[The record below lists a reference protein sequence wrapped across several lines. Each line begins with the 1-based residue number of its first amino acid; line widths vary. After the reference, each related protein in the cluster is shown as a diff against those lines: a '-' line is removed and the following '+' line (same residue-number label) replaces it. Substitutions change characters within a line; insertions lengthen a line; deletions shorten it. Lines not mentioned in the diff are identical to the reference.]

1 MNNTKLTSNDMD
13 IEQIASA
20 IIGAAVEVHRT
31 LGAGLP
37 RPIYLAC
44 LAHELEL
51 RGFDVLTQAA
61 QTITYKD
68 KQFESGVVLEMLVE
82 NQIAVVCETVEQI
95 EEIHVLKLLNQII
108 NTEIKLGLI
117 INFDV
122 KYLRG
127 DAIRRVVNGRL

>member
-1 MNNTKLTSNDMD
+1 MD

-20 IIGAAVEVHRT
+20 IIGAALVVHRT

-37 RPIYLAC
+37 RSIYIAC

-82 NQIAVVCETVEQI
+82 NQVAVVCETVEQI
-95 EEIHVLKLLNQII
+95 EEIQVLKLLNQIK
-108 NTEIKLGLI
+108 NTDIKLGLI

-127 DAIRRVVNGRL
+127 EAIRRVVNGTIR

>member
-1 MNNTKLTSNDMD
+1 MD

-20 IIGAAVEVHRT
+20 IIGASIEVHKT

-37 RPIYLAC
+37 RPIYLDC

-82 NQIAVVCETVEQI
+82 NQVAVVCETVEQI
-95 EEIHVLKLLNQII
+95 EEIHILKLLNQIKS
-108 NTEIKLGLI
+108 TDIKLGLI

-127 DAIRRVVNGRL
+127 DAIRRVVNGTIR

>member
-1 MNNTKLTSNDMD
+1 
-13 IEQIASA
+13 
-20 IIGAAVEVHRT
+20 
-31 LGAGLP
+31 
-37 RPIYLAC
+37 

-82 NQIAVVCETVEQI
+82 NQVAVVCETVEQI
-95 EEIHVLKLLNQII
+95 EEIQVLKLLNQIK
-108 NTEIKLGLI
+108 NTDIKLGLI

-122 KYLRG
+122 KYIRG
-127 DAIRRVVNGRL
+127 EAIRRVVNGTIQ